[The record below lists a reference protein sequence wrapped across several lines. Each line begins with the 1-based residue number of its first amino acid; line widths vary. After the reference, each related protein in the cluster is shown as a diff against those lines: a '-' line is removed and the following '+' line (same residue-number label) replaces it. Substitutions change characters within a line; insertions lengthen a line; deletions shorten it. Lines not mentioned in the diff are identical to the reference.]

1 MGDSPCPAL
10 YPKGDSKRV
19 VQAGGIWHFLPYET
33 VLKQWLDGKQVDDL
47 SRIYKTLLIMVMIAS
62 MSFTIVSA
70 SPKWQEVADRIAAV
84 VDRSVEVYKTGDY
97 EGARDLVNNAYYG
110 LYEAEGLENVLR
122 TSVSSKDT
130 NITEFQFYKLKRSMK
145 NGETLDAVQREA
157 DDLKRMVYDNVK
169 ALENAHGGTG
179 WAAFLPAFLI
189 LIREG
194 IEAILVL
201 AAIIAYLQRSGNER
215 YLSAVYNW
223 SIAAIIASFASAY
236 LFVTVLDANTGG
248 MSRELLEGGTALFAV
263 VVLLATSAW
272 IGGKADTKNW
282 KAYIDGLVEQS
293 VSEGTARALGFAAF
307 LAVYREGAE
316 VILFYQALF
325 NNAAAD
331 VQMIWAGFGAG
342 CVALAVIYFGMS
354 KGVLRIPLRPFFLF
368 TSALMFLLA
377 VTFAGSAIKELQ
389 EGGLL
394 PITQIENF
402 PVQIDL
408 LGIYPTMETIG
419 LQLVIVL
426 FGAGMLLRA
435 RSKRRTA

>member
-1 MGDSPCPAL
+1 
-10 YPKGDSKRV
+10 
-19 VQAGGIWHFLPYET
+19 
-33 VLKQWLDGKQVDDL
+33 
-47 SRIYKTLLIMVMIAS
+47 MIVIAATGFAS
-62 MSFTIVSA
+62 AEA

-84 VDRSVEVYKTGDY
+84 VDQSVEIYKTGDY

-122 TSVSSKDT
+122 TTVSSKDT
-130 NITEFQFYKLKRSMK
+130 NVTEFQFYKLKRSMK
-145 NGETLDAVQREA
+145 NGETIEEVQKEA

-169 ALENAHGGTG
+169 ALEHAHGGTG

-201 AAIIAYLQRSGNER
+201 AAIIAYLQRSDNGK
-215 YLSAVYNW
+215 YLGTVYNW

-236 LFVTVLDANTGG
+236 IFVTVLDANTGG
-248 MSRELLEGGTALFAV
+248 MSREVLEGGTALLAV
-263 VVLLATSAW
+263 VVLLGTSAW
-272 IGGKADTKNW
+272 LGGKADTQTW
-282 KAYIDGLVEQS
+282 KKYIDGLVEHS

-342 CVALAVIYFGMS
+342 CIALVGIYYGIT

-368 TSALMFLLA
+368 TSGLMFLLA

-394 PITQIENF
+394 PITQLDNF
-402 PVQIDL
+402 PVQIDI
-408 LGIYPTMETIG
+408 LGLYPTVETLG
-419 LQLVIVL
+419 LQLVIL
-426 FGAGMLLRA
+426 LIGAAMVLRA
-435 RSKRRTA
+435 RSRKARA